1 MWVSGQAL
9 KERPFWKQPAPA
21 GPWLLHEQRGQLQ
34 SSPQPLLLESLAETL
49 EVEMEHEHLPRHTGT
64 WQGDSGH
71 SHATKN
77 PSNFLPS
84 FLSLSL
90 FLFDLVTPFWGAL
103 GRGYC
108 FPLQRK
114 DTWVH

>member
-21 GPWLLHEQRGQLQ
+21 GPWLLHEQRGQLH

-49 EVEMEHEHLPRHTGT
+49 EVETEHEHLLRHMGT

-71 SHATKN
+71 SHTTNN

-90 FLFDLVTPFWGAL
+90 SIL
-103 GRGYC
+103 
-108 FPLQRK
+108 
-114 DTWVH
+114 